1 MISHLFKNGIIVTVN
16 PDREIFFHGAVAVK
30 DDRIVEVG
38 PTEAMEAK
46 YTDCERVTD
55 LEGRVMFPGF
65 VNTHNHLFQT
75 LLRGLG
81 DDMVLKDWLETM
93 TFPAATNLTPDD
105 CYHGAMLGLMEGIH
119 SGITTNVD
127 YMYPH
132 PREGLDDGVI
142 KAMREL
148 GIRGIFGRGCM
159 DTGIQYG
166 VHPGITQQKDDI
178 EKGVRDIFER
188 YHNCDN
194 GRIKIWV
201 APAAMWSNTRETLQM
216 LWKVTNEYKSGITIH
231 ISETEFDRE
240 AAKGIHGLW
249 DIDAMIDMGIC
260 GPNVLMVHC
269 VHLTDEDIEKARKY
283 DLKISHNVCS
293 NMYLSSGVA
302 PIPKLLKAGVTCS
315 LGVDGAAS
323 NNANDMIELMKNTA
337 LLQKCATRD
346 PLSMSAEKVVEMA
359 TIDGARAI
367 GMEMRL
373 VP

>member
-1 MISHLFKNGIIVTVN
+1 M
-16 PDREIFFHGAVAVK
+16 
-30 DDRIVEVG
+30 
-38 PTEAMEAK
+38 
-46 YTDCERVTD
+46 
-55 LEGRVMFPGF
+55 
-65 VNTHNHLFQT
+65 
-75 LLRGLG
+75 
-81 DDMVLKDWLETM
+81 
-93 TFPAATNLTPDD
+93 
-105 CYHGAMLGLMEGIH
+105 
-119 SGITTNVD
+119 
-127 YMYPH
+127 
-132 PREGLDDGVI
+132 
-142 KAMREL
+142 
-148 GIRGIFGRGCM
+148 
-159 DTGIQYG
+159 
-166 VHPGITQQKDDI
+166 HPGITQQKDDI

-216 LWKVTNEYKSGITIH
+216 LWKVTNEYKSGFTVH

-240 AAKGIHGLW
+240 AARGIHGMW

-293 NMYLSSGVA
+293 NMYLSSGAA

-337 LLQKCATRD
+337 LMQKCATRD

-367 GMEMRL
+367 GMEDEIGSIEAGKKADMVIFDPYECVKAVPLHNPCSTLVYSASLKNITDVYVDGRAVMEKGVILTVEDEKAELRAAQKAAEELCVRGNITNRL
-373 VP
+373 EGHKWNDTYRKYERQ